1 MTGVKLSVFSFLSE
15 GKELPPKFL
24 YLLGVGLSWG
34 GGGAG
39 GAFVKFSVSM
49 REPPMPTHQ
58 GELCLL
64 KLSGCGTRTF

>member
-34 GGGAG
+34 GRR
-39 GAFVKFSVSM
+39 AFVKFSVSTG
-49 REPPMPTHQ
+49 EPPMPTHQ